1 MIIKN
6 TITESFSH
14 TCVALGFF
22 DGIHLG
28 HQSVINNA
36 VSLSNYKTFTK
47 DNNLNNNLIPT
58 IFTFQQLPDN
68 KSKNTSDILLLTN
81 NERNQLVKQ
90 LGIKQVY
97 NVNFNTI
104 SHLSPDEF
112 FCKII
117 LNKLKAKK
125 LVCGFNYHFGHTGKA
140 SINDLSILCLKHN
153 VDLTVSSAVNFEGH
167 PISSTRIRNE
177 IKSGNITA
185 ANKMLG
191 RNFSFTSNVIHG
203 KKLGRTLGTPT
214 INQKIPQNIIKP
226 LFGVYASIVH
236 IDNKVFMGV
245 TNIGIKP
252 TFTSNTPNLETWMPD
267 YNGQEL
273 YNKTVKVELI
283 KFIRPEKR
291 FGSMEQLSNAIKKDA
306 IEAKEIF
313 NSMFINNTI

>member
-6 TITESFSH
+6 TITESFSQ

-36 VSLSNYKTFTK
+36 VSLSKYKTLHK
-47 DNNLNNNLIPT
+47 DTASNDKLIPT

-68 KSKNTSDILLLTN
+68 KSKSTKNILLLSN
-81 NERNQLVKQ
+81 NERNKLVKQ

-97 NVNFNTI
+97 NINFNTI
-104 SHLSPDEF
+104 SHLAPDEF

-140 SINDLSILCLKHN
+140 NINDLSALCLKYN
-153 VDLTVSSAVNFEGH
+153 VDLTISSAVNFEGY
-167 PISSTRIRNE
+167 PISSTRIREE
-177 IKSGNITA
+177 IKNGNMIS

-236 IDNKVFMGV
+236 IDNKTFMGV

-252 TFTSNTPNLETWMPD
+252 TFTSDAPNLETWMPD
-267 YNGQEL
+267 YKRQEL
-273 YNKTVKVELI
+273 YNKTVKIELI
-283 KFIRPEKR
+283 KFIRAEKK
-291 FGSMEQLSNAIKKDA
+291 FGSLEQLSNAIKKDA
-306 IEAKEIF
+306 VEAKEIF
-313 NSMFINNTI
+313 NSMFNKNIL

>member
-140 SINDLSILCLKHN
+140 SINDLSILCLKYN
-153 VDLTVSSAVNFEGH
+153 VDLTC
-167 PISSTRIRNE
+167 IRL
-177 IKSGNITA
+177 IV
-185 ANKMLG
+185 L
-191 RNFSFTSNVIHG
+191 RF
-203 KKLGRTLGTPT
+203 
-214 INQKIPQNIIKP
+214 
-226 LFGVYASIVH
+226 LF
-236 IDNKVFMGV
+236 
-245 TNIGIKP
+245 
-252 TFTSNTPNLETWMPD
+252 W
-267 YNGQEL
+267 
-273 YNKTVKVELI
+273 
-283 KFIRPEKR
+283 
-291 FGSMEQLSNAIKKDA
+291 
-306 IEAKEIF
+306 
-313 NSMFINNTI
+313 